1 MNLRFGEFIP
11 YIPFILQGI
20 PVIILLSLSAAAIG
34 CVLGLIC
41 AFAKRKGG
49 IGGGIAAAYIDFF
62 RGTPVYVQLC
72 FFHLAL
78 PQLLNFNWPGWV
90 SCILIFS
97 LNSGAYLAEV
107 MRAGIDG
114 IDKGQIEAA
123 KALGVKNKDITKD
136 IIIPQALRNVLPAMF
151 NEFIA
156 LTKETSV
163 VSVVGMMDLMRRA
176 TIVQG
181 SVYMFFEPL
190 TLVLIS
196 YYLLNKVLSFIGSR
210 LERKL
215 KYD

>member
-1 MNLRFGEFIP
+1 MNFNFDRVIP

-20 PVIILLSLSAAAIG
+20 PVIIILSLVAAFFG
-34 CVLGLIC
+34 CILGLL
-41 AFAKRKGG
+41 AAMAKRKKGL
-49 IGGGIAAAYIDFF
+49 IGGIASAYIDFF
-62 RGTPVYVQLC
+62 RGTPVYVQLS
-72 FFHLAL
+72 FLHLAL
-78 PQLLNFNWPGWV
+78 PQILNMNWPGWV
-90 SCILIFS
+90 SCVIIFS

-114 IDKGQIEAA
+114 IDAGQIEAA
-123 KALGVKNKDITKD
+123 KALGVKSGDIMKD

-181 SVYMFFEPL
+181 SLYIFFEPL
-190 TLVLIS
+190 LIVLIS
-196 YYLLNKVLSFIGSR
+196 YYVLNKILSFIGSR
-210 LERKL
+210 IERKL

>member
-1 MNLRFGEFIP
+1 MALYFDRLVP
-11 YIPFILQGI
+11 YIPFILGGV
-20 PVIILLSLSAAAIG
+20 PVIIALSLVAAFFGCIIG
-34 CVLGLIC
+34 L
-41 AFAKRKGG
+41 FAAMSKRKGG
-49 IGGGIAAAYIDFF
+49 MLGACFSAYIDFF

-78 PQLLNFNWPGWV
+78 PQLVHTNWPGWV
-90 SCILIFS
+90 SCVIIFS

-114 IDKGQIEAA
+114 IDVGQIEAA
-123 KALGVKNKDITKD
+123 KALGVKSKDITKD

-163 VSVVGMMDLMRRA
+163 ISVAGMMDLMRRA

-181 SVYMFFEPL
+181 SIYIFFEPL
-190 TLVLIS
+190 FLVLVT
-196 YYLLNKVLSFIGSR
+196 YYILNKILSFVGSR

-215 KYD
+215 RYD

>member
-1 MNLRFGEFIP
+1 MIFNFDRVVP
-11 YIPFILQGI
+11 YIPFILNGI
-20 PVIILLSLSAAAIG
+20 TIIIILSLGAAFFGCIIG
-34 CVLGLIC
+34 LCA
-41 AFAKRKGG
+41 AFAKRRGGVIGG
-49 IGGGIAAAYIDFF
+49 IFAAYIDFF
-62 RGTPVYVQLC
+62 RGTPAYVQLC

-78 PQLLNFNWPGWV
+78 PQLIHMNWPGWL
-90 SCILIFS
+90 SCIIVFS
-97 LNSGAYLAEV
+97 LNSGAYLGEV
-107 MRAGIDG
+107 MRAGIEG

-123 KALGVKNKDITKD
+123 HALGVQNRDITKD

-156 LTKETSV
+156 LTKETSI

-176 TIVQG
+176 SIVQG
-181 SVYMFFEPL
+181 TTYLFFEPYVIIL
-190 TLVLIS
+190 LS

>member
-1 MNLRFGEFIP
+1 MYFRFDRIVP

-20 PVIILLSLSAAAIG
+20 PIIIAMSLGTAIVGCIIGFIAA
-34 CVLGLIC
+34 L
-41 AFAKRKGG
+41 AKRRGG
-49 IGGGIAAAYIDFF
+49 IVGACFSGYIDFF
-62 RGTPVYVQLC
+62 RGTPAYVQLS
-72 FFHLAL
+72 FFHFAL
-78 PQLLNFNWPGWV
+78 PQLIHTNWPGWV
-90 SCILIFS
+90 SCVIMFS

-123 KALGVKNKDITKD
+123 KALGVQNKDITKD

-156 LTKETSV
+156 LTKETSI
-163 VSVVGMMDLMRRA
+163 VSVVGIMDLMRRSS
-176 TIVQG
+176 IVQG
-181 SVYMFFEPL
+181 SLYLFFEPL
-190 TLVLIS
+190 TIVLIA
-196 YYLLNKVLSFIGSR
+196 YYILNKILSFIGSY